1 MALFGASAEIRHIV
15 LDGNCLSIK
24 FFHPDAQ
31 TIDDRDLLL
40 MFENCTGS
48 FTSWMES
55 KMPGAFL
62 RMLLELHP

>member
-1 MALFGASAEIRHIV
+1 MARFGDGAEIKHLI
-15 LDGNCLSIK
+15 LDGKYLSIEVC
-24 FFHPDAQ
+24 HPDAQ

-62 RMLLELHP
+62 RMLLELHR